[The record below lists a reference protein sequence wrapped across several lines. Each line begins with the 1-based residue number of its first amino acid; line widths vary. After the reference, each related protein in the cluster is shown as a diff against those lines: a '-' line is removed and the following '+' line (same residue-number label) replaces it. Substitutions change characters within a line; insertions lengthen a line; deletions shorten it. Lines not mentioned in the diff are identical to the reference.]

1 MDNAFYDI
9 EKLSS
14 YFVLP
19 ERTEHKM
26 ARKTGRD
33 YAGHLTQV
41 YRKYDGS
48 DKTFTDPDV
57 RNLEFLFSVVGS
69 YLEDHKGSDEMR
81 RLHTRLGKL
90 TSGLRECSERINK
103 GTIDSRTLDEQQEE
117 LGTHAVAVL
126 RNLGKLEGEE
136 KELTKKYSDHL
147 NNMECKKAESILH
160 ASGEQKSAAKWIEEI
175 KKGIKK
181 YDPKTTPEKV
191 AMIFAARQLADA
203 KFGKRANI
211 DKNTLTMAEIKNQ
224 AAKLVGDPEFK
235 KYAEE
240 VLPKVDS
247 KTMEHGHG
255 GRLEQTFEKFLA
267 KNPAEKPREFDLH
280 GRYMEAIKP
289 AAIDADWVHVN
300 YEMAGT
306 KDPRAPKLVPEQ
318 DYKDYSDYI
327 RKTAGKP
334 FVGSK
339 IAQAAKMA
347 AANELSRKNPEDPF
361 DKKALQKKTQE
372 FLKDKNFKIMVSDP
386 ENVDKLLKGDFVG
399 FAEEAGSIKTSCEA
413 MLDDNGQLEING
425 YPTLSL
431 DRLEKRAEKNPDLKP
446 VIESVDKILPGD
458 DKNAKITAE
467 DIMNAV
473 GTIVDYQNKH
483 AADHQ
488 GEVAK
493 DLSDTMRLLH
503 ELTKGK
509 YINHVVDDQMK
520 MINGMRDYEPD
531 HPSYMSRKLIEKEG
545 LDAEK
550 QAKIDLGIEEPEKEA
565 PKAEKKVE
573 GPDKLNK
580 GVNYGHG
587 PVA

>member
-1 MDNAFYDI
+1 
-9 EKLSS
+9 
-14 YFVLP
+14 
-19 ERTEHKM
+19 M

-57 RNLEFLFSVVGS
+57 RNLEFLYSVVGS

-117 LGTHAVAVL
+117 LGTHVVAVL

-160 ASGEQKSAAKWIEEI
+160 ASGEKKSAAKWIEEI
-175 KKGIKK
+175 QKGIKK

-224 AAKLVGDPEFK
+224 AAKLMGDPEFK

-347 AANELSRKNPEDPF
+347 AANELSRKKPEAPF

-399 FAEEAGSIKTSCEA
+399 FATEAGDIKTSCDA
-413 MLDDNGQLEING
+413 MLDADGQLELNG
-425 YPTLSL
+425 YPTFSL
-431 DRLEKRAEKNPDLKP
+431 DRLEERVEQNPDLKP
-446 VIESVDKILPGD
+446 IVDSVNKLLPGD
-458 DKNAKITAE
+458 DEKVKHSPE
-467 DIMNAV
+467 EVMEAV

-483 AADHQ
+483 AADHL
-488 GEVAK
+488 GEEGK
-493 DLSDTMRLLH
+493 DLSDSMRLLH
-503 ELTKGK
+503 ELTKGR
-509 YINHVVDDQMK
+509 YINRLVDKQMD
-520 MINGMRDYEPD
+520 MINGVRNFKPE
-531 HPSYMSRKLIEKEG
+531 HPSYLTRKLIEKEG

-565 PKAEKKVE
+565 PKAEKNVE

>member
-1 MDNAFYDI
+1 
-9 EKLSS
+9 
-14 YFVLP
+14 
-19 ERTEHKM
+19 M

-57 RNLEFLFSVVGS
+57 RNLEFLYSVVGS

-90 TSGLRECSERINK
+90 TSGLRECSDRINK

-175 KKGIKK
+175 QKGIKK

-224 AAKLVGDPEFK
+224 AAKLMGDPEFK

-300 YEMAGT
+300 YEMAGVQ
-306 KDPRAPKLVPEQ
+306 DPKTPKLVPEQ
-318 DYKDYSDYI
+318 EYRDYSDYI
-327 RKTAGKP
+327 KKNAGKP
-334 FVGSK
+334 VVGSK
-339 IAQAAKMA
+339 LAQAAKMA
-347 AANELSRKNPEDPF
+347 AANELSRKKPEDPF

-372 FLKDKNFKIMVSDP
+372 FMKDKNFKIMVADK

-399 FAEEAGSIKTSCEA
+399 FATEAGDIKTSCDA
-413 MLDDNGQLEING
+413 MLDADGQLELNG
-425 YPTLSL
+425 YPTFSL
-431 DRLEKRAEKNPDLKP
+431 DRLEERVEQNPDLKP
-446 VIESVDKILPGD
+446 IVDSVNKLLPGD
-458 DKNAKITAE
+458 DEKVKHSPE
-467 DIMNAV
+467 EVMEAV

-483 AADHQ
+483 AADHL
-488 GEVAK
+488 GEEGK
-493 DLSDTMRLLH
+493 DLSDSMRLLH
-503 ELTKGK
+503 ELTKGR
-509 YINHVVDDQMK
+509 YINRLVDKQMD
-520 MINGMRDYEPD
+520 MINGVRNFKPE
-531 HPSYMSRKLIEKEG
+531 HPYYLTRKLIEKEG

>member
-1 MDNAFYDI
+1 MDSAFYDI

-57 RNLEFLFSVVGS
+57 RNLEFLYSAVGS

-160 ASGEQKSAAKWIEEI
+160 ASGEKKSAAKWIEEI
-175 KKGIKK
+175 QKGIKK

-224 AAKLVGDPEFK
+224 AAKLMGDPEFK

-347 AANELSRKNPEDPF
+347 AANELSRKKPEDPF
-361 DKKALQKKTQE
+361 DKKALQKKRE
-372 FLKDKNFKIMVSDP
+372 GS
-386 ENVDKLLKGDFVG
+386 
-399 FAEEAGSIKTSCEA
+399 EA
-413 MLDDNGQLEING
+413 
-425 YPTLSL
+425 
-431 DRLEKRAEKNPDLKP
+431 
-446 VIESVDKILPGD
+446 
-458 DKNAKITAE
+458 
-467 DIMNAV
+467 
-473 GTIVDYQNKH
+473 
-483 AADHQ
+483 
-488 GEVAK
+488 
-493 DLSDTMRLLH
+493 
-503 ELTKGK
+503 
-509 YINHVVDDQMK
+509 
-520 MINGMRDYEPD
+520 
-531 HPSYMSRKLIEKEG
+531 
-545 LDAEK
+545 
-550 QAKIDLGIEEPEKEA
+550 
-565 PKAEKKVE
+565 
-573 GPDKLNK
+573 
-580 GVNYGHG
+580 
-587 PVA
+587 

>member
-1 MDNAFYDI
+1 
-9 EKLSS
+9 
-14 YFVLP
+14 
-19 ERTEHKM
+19 M

-57 RNLEFLFSVVGS
+57 RNLEFLYSAVGN

-136 KELTKKYSDHL
+136 KELTKKYSDHI

-175 KKGIKK
+175 QKGIKK

-224 AAKLVGDPEFK
+224 AAKLMGDPEFK

-300 YEMAGT
+300 YEMAGVQ
-306 KDPRAPKLVPEQ
+306 DPKTPKLVPEQ
-318 DYKDYSDYI
+318 EYRDYSDYI
-327 RKTAGKP
+327 KKNAGKP
-334 FVGSK
+334 VVGSK
-339 IAQAAKMA
+339 LAQAAKMA
-347 AANELSRKNPEDPF
+347 AANELSRKKPEDPF

-372 FLKDKNFKIMVSDP
+372 FMKDKNFKIMVADK

-399 FAEEAGSIKTSCEA
+399 FATEAGDIKTSCDA
-413 MLDDNGQLEING
+413 MLDADGQLELNG
-425 YPTLSL
+425 YPTFSL
-431 DRLEKRAEKNPDLKP
+431 DRLEERVEQNPDLKP
-446 VIESVDKILPGD
+446 IVDSVNKLLPGD
-458 DKNAKITAE
+458 DEKVKHSPE
-467 DIMNAV
+467 EVMEAV

-483 AADHQ
+483 AADHL
-488 GEVAK
+488 GEEGK
-493 DLSDTMRLLH
+493 DLSDSMRLLH
-503 ELTKGK
+503 ELTKGR
-509 YINHVVDDQMK
+509 YINRLVDKQMD
-520 MINGMRDYEPD
+520 MINGVRNFKPE
-531 HPSYMSRKLIEKEG
+531 HPSYLTRKLIEKEG

>member
-1 MDNAFYDI
+1 
-9 EKLSS
+9 
-14 YFVLP
+14 
-19 ERTEHKM
+19 M

-57 RNLEFLFSVVGS
+57 RNLEFLYSAVGS

-147 NNMECKKAESILH
+147 HNMECKKAEAILH

-175 KKGIKK
+175 QKDIKK

-224 AAKLVGDPEFK
+224 AAKLMGDPEFK

-240 VLPKVDS
+240 VLPNVDS
-247 KTMEHGHG
+247 KTMGHGHG

-318 DYKDYSDYI
+318 NYKDYSDYI

-347 AANELSRKNPEDPF
+347 AANELSRKKPKDPF

-446 VIESVDKILPGD
+446 VIESVEKILPGD

-488 GEVAK
+488 GDEAR
-493 DLSDTMRLLH
+493 DLSDTVRLLH
-503 ELTKGK
+503 ELTKGR

-531 HPSYMSRKLIEKEG
+531 HPSYMSRKLIEAEG
-545 LDAEK
+545 IAEEK
-550 QAKIDLGIEEPEKEA
+550 QARMDLGIDKK
-565 PKAEKKVE
+565 PKAVE
-573 GPDKLNK
+573 GRRARSRRPGRAQPELQLQPQRPYCIAGTTDRR
-580 GVNYGHG
+580 VNSGS
-587 PVA
+587 VKIR